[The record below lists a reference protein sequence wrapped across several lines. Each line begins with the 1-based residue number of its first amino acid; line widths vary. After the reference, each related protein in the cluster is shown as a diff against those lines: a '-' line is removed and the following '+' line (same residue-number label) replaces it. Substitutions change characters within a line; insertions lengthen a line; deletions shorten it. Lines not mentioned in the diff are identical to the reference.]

1 MKEVHIGFSATKLQK
16 IFDSIQMNFLKILW
30 LIVIFYSILPTA
42 SSLPVPSIFPV
53 AFSYIN
59 FLFQNVTCQS
69 L

>member
-16 IFDSIQMNFLKILW
+16 KFDSIQMNFLKILW

-42 SSLPVPSIFPV
+42 SSLPVQSIFQIT
-53 AFSYIN
+53 FSSIN